1 VVSRTLHVDFG
12 CSVEFSFS
20 NMKNKKHFHIDLHLV
35 HSPNAFKSHHCHVRT
50 TVYSILLYHT
60 LFSLQYRLPYYFE
73 FFRFYDLHWSFE
85 AAQFNLQ
92 FFNHHL
98 YLKDENQ
105 FEPAL
110 SLLSHYCK
118 LPIYQHPTAPFNVF
132 IQRRFY
138 LSSLSPFFFE
148 INENLTMRNVA
159 TVCLK
164 VSPVDVPPV
173 WRLQAGH
180 LPRARP
186 DTSSSS
192 LPLAPLQ

>member
-1 VVSRTLHVDFG
+1 MVYTWFIAQR
-12 CSVEFSFS
+12 
-20 NMKNKKHFHIDLHLV
+20 
-35 HSPNAFKSHHCHVRT
+35 FKSHHCHVRT

-60 LFSLQYRLPYYFE
+60 LFSLQYRLPYYIK
-73 FFRFYDLHWSFE
+73 FFRLYDLHWSFQ

-98 YLKDENQ
+98 YLKSENQ

-110 SLLSHYCK
+110 SLLSHYCN
-118 LPIYQHPTAPFNVF
+118 LPIYQHPTAPFNIF
-132 IQRRFY
+132 IKKDFTYPVY
-138 LSSLSPFFFE
+138 LIFFE

-159 TVCLK
+159 TICLK
-164 VSPVDVPPV
+164 VSTVDVPPV
-173 WRLQAGH
+173 RRLQAGH

>member
-1 VVSRTLHVDFG
+1 MSRWYRGLSMLTSGVLLSSRSRTWKIRSIFIMIYTW
-12 CSVEFSFS
+12 F
-20 NMKNKKHFHIDLHLV
+20 I
-35 HSPNAFKSHHCHVRT
+35 AQRFKSHHCHVRT

-98 YLKDENQ
+98 YLKNENQ

-132 IQRRFY
+132 VQRRFY
-138 LSSLSPFFFE
+138 LSSLSHFF
-148 INENLTMRNVA
+148 
-159 TVCLK
+159 LK
-164 VSPVDVPPV
+164 
-173 WRLQAGH
+173 
-180 LPRARP
+180 
-186 DTSSSS
+186 
-192 LPLAPLQ
+192 